1 MIPICDE
8 NETYVPLIDVVAS
21 EDNDLFYDIEALIIT
36 NSEAL
41 QAFDSLRRFLIAN
54 GANVSSV
61 YDIKELVLVA
71 VENSKKQTKITDYF
85 KSV

>member
-85 KSV
+85 KCV